1 MVYRGVSSPHKKLV
15 ISLWFALSLSLL
27 KIVTLE
33 SPPRVFA
40 PPSPTGMTTVTRLH
54 GFLLLLVPQSK
65 LLLGYSFSPSDL

>member
-40 PPSPTGMTTVTRLH
+40 PPSPTGMTTVTRHLTW
-54 GFLLLLVPQSK
+54 FPPTPSPTKQTSARLFIF
-65 LLLGYSFSPSDL
+65 SF